1 MTVAGRNVTFP
12 AGGLLVIALTLAI
25 PLATPQQASAMDGA
39 GLSVPMGLLQDADT
53 VVVTRADSA
62 RVRVMD
68 RVRAAG
74 TVVRE
79 ERDDDDEEVEDVAAE
94 RLAPVSPGPV
104 GVQRARVPVRLP
116 AGADSIM
123 RALSELPGYQ
133 VATFEGRRA
142 DYGARDR
149 QLLLEGTPENRA
161 LFFGRGAQVE
171 ADSSILFDDITGR
184 VRTTG
189 LSLFTADEGE
199 PVESRSMIYDLR
211 QERGQALGAKTTYSE
226 GATWYVQGD
235 LDSVEQGRIFGS
247 GRFTSCDLDP
257 PHSYFE
263 ASEFK
268 VVANQVLVAR
278 GVRMYVEDVPVLWL
292 PFIAQNLGSGRASG
306 LLTPRFSMND
316 VVRTSAGYDRRI
328 SNIGYYW
335 AMSEYSD
342 LTLAMDWFSNNYT
355 SLSTG
360 VRYNWRR
367 QFLNGRMNL
376 RQYWRDAGGS
386 ELALDT
392 RHSWEASER
401 TRADISGRFVTSSAF
416 VADNSFDPREVTQTI
431 DSNAG
436 VSHRFDWGSLNI
448 TSNRRQ
454 YLTDDRVDMTLPSM
468 SLSLSTMTLFAAPPA
483 SAQWYNNLS
492 LGAGA
497 RYTRDAFGRAEQPFD
512 TTFALSRADEV
523 RTQASA
529 NASLGLG
536 DLSLGGQVRYTENAF
551 ADVPGFIFP
560 SGMDPQSV
568 ERMGGFQ
575 AGDGLPASLDPFL
588 QADPLDDFNGLGD
601 FSRATLNWNA
611 GLSYRQNLIGSTTL
625 TPSLSLS
632 SEARRS
638 DSIPEAARFVSG
650 PRRLGVGVRLQTDLY
665 GFYPGFGEFDGI
677 RHKITPSISYDFSPA
692 VRPTPLQRD
701 VFGAREAHPRKILT
715 IGFNQTWEA
724 RRPEGTEAQPE
735 AEAAEPEVDPFAIFD
750 PEEVLDEF
758 GLPDDDPD
766 AEEDPVAG
774 PASVPSGLG
783 DEGLRRAPRASV
795 VNILALSTNA
805 VTYDIVQAD
814 STGQVLQG
822 FQTTRLS
829 STVRSDYLR
838 NLDLSFEHDLFEDPS
853 MGGVNGE
860 GVDRRRF
867 APHLSR
873 LSFGFQLDDRSGPV
887 RAVQRLL
894 GLGGEGPDGPAPDD
908 EDDLDLLEEDPDGFD
923 QNQIV
928 PGGVT
933 ERAQVRREGWNA
945 RFSYSL
951 RRPRDGAAAAAT
963 RAQMLQWTFSF
974 APTANWGANWR
985 SSYDLEASRF
995 NDHMVTLRRDLHEW
1009 EASFG
1014 FRQTT
1019 TGNWSFQFEVSLRA
1033 NPDLRFDHEQRS
1045 TSGRGGAF
1053 PSGQG
1058 F

>member
-1 MTVAGRNVTFP
+1 MTHAVHRVEMLL
-12 AGGLLVIALTLAI
+12 AGGVVAMTLAF
-25 PLATPQQASAMDGA
+25 AVPQGA
-39 GLSVPMGLLQDADT
+39 AGMEGVGSYAPPFALQDADT

-62 RVRVMD
+62 RLRVLD
-68 RVRAAG
+68 RVRGG
-74 TVVRE
+74 TVERE
-79 ERDDDDEEVEDVAAE
+79 DEEEDDDENVADVGAE
-94 RLAPVSPGPV
+94 RITPPV
-104 GVQRARVPVRLP
+104 GSARARIPVRLP
-116 AGADSIM
+116 SGADSIM
-123 RALSELPGYQ
+123 RALAALPGYQ
-133 VATFEGRRA
+133 VATFEGQSA
-142 DYGARDR
+142 DYEAQERR
-149 QLLLEGTPENRA
+149 LFLQGTPENRA
-161 LFFGRGAQVE
+161 LFSGRGTQVE
-171 ADSSILFDDITGR
+171 ADSSIHFDDVAGR

-189 LSLFTADEGE
+189 SSTLTGEDGE
-199 PVESRSMIYDLR
+199 PVESRSMIYDLG
-211 QERGQALGAKTTYSE
+211 QERGQALGARTTYME
-226 GATWYVQGD
+226 WYVLGD

-247 GRFTSCDLDP
+247 GSFTSCDLDP
-257 PHSYFE
+257 PHSHFA

-268 VVANQVLVAR
+268 IAASQVLVAR
-278 GVRMYVEDVPVLWL
+278 NVRMYVEDVPVLWL

-316 VVRTSAGYDRRI
+316 IVRTSDGYNRRI

-342 LTLAMDWFSNNYT
+342 LTLTLDWFSNNYT

-360 VRYNWRR
+360 ARYNWRR
-367 QFLNGRMNL
+367 QFLNGHLNL

-386 ELALDT
+386 EVALDT

-436 VSHRFDWGSLNI
+436 LSHRFDWGSLNI

-454 YLTDDRVDMTLPSM
+454 YLTDDRVDMTLPAM
-468 SLSLSTMTLFAAPPA
+468 TLSLTTMTLFAAPPA

-492 LGAGA
+492 LGGGM
-497 RYTRDAFGRAEQPFD
+497 RFTRDAFGRAEQPFD
-512 TTFALSRADEV
+512 STFALIRADEV

-529 NASLGLG
+529 NASLGLR
-536 DLSLGGQVRYTENAF
+536 DLTVAGQVRYSENAF
-551 ADVPGFIFP
+551 PSVPGSLFP
-560 SGMDPQSV
+560 SGVDPATV
-568 ERMGGFQ
+568 ERMGGFT

-588 QADPLDDFNGLGD
+588 QAGPLDDFNGLHD
-601 FSRATLNWNA
+601 FSRATLSWNTN
-611 GLSYRQNLIGSTTL
+611 LSYRQNLIGSTTL
-625 TPSLSLS
+625 TPSVSIS

-638 DSIPEAARFVSG
+638 DSIPEASKFVPG
-650 PRRLGVGVRLQTDLY
+650 PQRIGMGLRLQTDLY
-665 GFYPGFGEFDGI
+665 GFYPGLGGFDAI

-724 RRPEGTEAQPE
+724 RRPEGTEPLPDE
-735 AEAAEPEVDPFAIFD
+735 GLEPEDDPFELFD
-750 PEEVLDEF
+750 EDQVLDDF
-758 GLPDDDPD
+758 GLPDDDPEAGD
-766 AEEDPVAG
+766 DLAAEPSSL
-774 PASVPSGLG
+774 PSVIG
-783 DEGLRRAPRASV
+783 DEGLERAPRASV

-805 VTYDIVQAD
+805 VTYDMVQAD
-814 STGQVLQG
+814 STGQFLRG
-822 FQTTRLS
+822 FQTTRIS

-838 NLDLSFEHDLFEDPS
+838 NLDLSFEHDLFEDPPIRG
-853 MGGVNGE
+853 MNGE
-860 GVDRRRF
+860 GGERRRF

-873 LSFGFQLDDRSGPV
+873 LSFGFQLNDQSGPV
-887 RAVQRLL
+887 RAVRRLL
-894 GLGGEGPDGPAPDD
+894 GI
-908 EDDLDLLEEDPDGFD
+908 EDDAPADPDPEEGEEADLLGEDPEGFD

-928 PGGVT
+928 PGGAS
-933 ERAQVRREGWNA
+933 ERSEVRREGWSA

-951 RRPRDGAAAAAT
+951 RRPRDETGPSTAR

-985 SSYDLEASRF
+985 SSYDLEANRF

-1033 NPDLRFDHEQRS
+1033 NRDLRFDHEQRS
-1045 TSGRGGAF
+1045 TTGGGGSF
-1053 PSGQG
+1053 PSRPG